1 MNTPATVPAPLVAL
15 TGNPNCGKTALF
27 NALTGNRQKVANYPG
42 VTVERR
48 EGIAVTPK
56 GHTLKLLDLPGT
68 YSLDPKSPDEEIALE
83 VLLNKRADVE
93 APSVLVAVA
102 DATNLERC
110 LNFVLEIRALGKP
123 VVLALN
129 MMDLAENRGIELDL
143 VVLEKELLIP
153 VVPTIAVRKEGT
165 ATLLDKVEE
174 ALARVRASQPVQI
187 VWHRPSPDELRARF
201 TEVDRI
207 MKLATKSKG
216 RAAEWTRRIDDVVL
230 HPWFGHVILLTIMA
244 FMFQAVFA
252 WAEPFMDLIEAGVES
267 FGVLA
272 SGVLPE
278 GPLQSLLV
286 DGIIAGVGS
295 VLVFLPQILILF
307 LFILILED
315 SGYMARAAFLMD
327 RSMGKVGLHG
337 RAFIPLL
344 SSFACAIPG
353 IMATRTISNR
363 RDRLATIFIAPLM
376 TCSARLP
383 VYALLIAAFIPNA
396 TVFGFF
402 GLQGL
407 VLLGLYLIGIAFALI
422 VAWVLKKTSLRG
434 PAPSFM
440 MELPTYKRPS
450 VRNIGFGLWERAKIF
465 LRRAGKY
472 ILITS
477 MILWGLASFPKAP
490 ENATEPAIQY
500 SLAGKI
506 GNAIE
511 PVLRPL
517 GFDWRIATGLIPGFA
532 AREVMV
538 SSLATVFAVE
548 SEDEGE
554 VERSLVEKLQTAW
567 PLPTALALLVWYV
580 FSPQCLATFAVTK
593 RETNSW
599 LWTGANFLT
608 LLVMAYVFA
617 MLTYQIGTVLLSA

>member
-1 MNTPATVPAPLVAL
+1 MDSPLIAL

-48 EGIAVTPK
+48 EGIAMTTQ
-56 GHTLKLLDLPGT
+56 GHSLRLLDLPGT

-83 VLLNKRADVE
+83 VLLNKRADTQ
-93 APSVLVAVA
+93 APALLVAVA

-110 LNFVLEIRALGKP
+110 LNFVLEIRALGRP
-123 VVLALN
+123 VILALN
-129 MMDLAENRGIELDL
+129 MMDLAEKRGIELNL
-143 VVLEKELLIP
+143 EVLERELLIP
-153 VVPTIAVRKEGT
+153 IVPTIAVRKQGT
-165 ATLLDKVEE
+165 ATLLDKVEA
-174 ALARVRASQPVQI
+174 ALSSQQQREPVQL
-187 VWHRPSPDELRARF
+187 VWHRPSPDEVRARF

-216 RAAEWTRRIDDVVL
+216 RAAEWTQKIDNVVL
-230 HPWFGHVILLTIMA
+230 HPWVGHIVLLAIMA
-244 FMFQAVFA
+244 VMFQAVFA
-252 WAEPFMDLIEAGVES
+252 WADPFMGLIEGGVEA
-267 FGVLA
+267 FGTFVSA
-272 SGVLPE
+272 ALPE
-278 GPLQSLLV
+278 GAIRSLLV

-307 LFILILED
+307 LFILLLED

-383 VYALLIAAFIPNA
+383 VYALLIAAFIPNI
-396 TVFGFF
+396 TVFGIF

-407 VLLGLYLIGIAFALI
+407 VLLSLYLGGIVFGLLVAFI
-422 VAWVLKKTSLRG
+422 LKKTSLKG
-434 PAPSFM
+434 PSPTFM

-450 VRNIGFGLWERAKIF
+450 LRNVGMGLWERTKIF

-477 MILWGLASFPKAP
+477 IILWGLASYPNP
-490 ENATEPAIQY
+490 PSGATEPAIHY
-500 SLAGKI
+500 SYAGQV
-506 GNAIE
+506 GRAIE
-511 PVLRPL
+511 PILRPL
-517 GFDWRIATGLIPGFA
+517 GFDWRISTGLIPGFA

-538 SSLATVFAVE
+538 GALATVFAVE
-548 SEDEGE
+548 STDEAE
-554 VERSLVEKLQTAW
+554 VERSLSEKIQAAW
-567 PLPTALALLVWYV
+567 PIPTALALLVWYI

-599 LWTGANFLT
+599 LWTSVNFFT
-608 LLVMAYVFA
+608 LLLMAYGFA
-617 MLTYQIGTVLLSA
+617 FLTYQISSRLLAT

>member
-1 MNTPATVPAPLVAL
+1 MNAPLVAL

-27 NALTGNRQKVANYPG
+27 NALTGSRQKVANYPG

-48 EGIAVTPK
+48 EGIAITPK

-93 APSVLVAVA
+93 APAVLVAVA

-110 LNFVLEIRALGKP
+110 LNFVLEIRALGRP
-123 VVLALN
+123 VILALN

-143 VVLEKELLIP
+143 NVMARELLIP

-174 ALARVRASQPVQI
+174 ALARVKPAEPVQI
-187 VWHRPSPDELRARF
+187 LWHRPSPDELRARF

-207 MKLATKSKG
+207 MKLSTKSKG
-216 RAAEWTRRIDDVVL
+216 RAAEWTRRIDDLVL

-244 FMFQAVFA
+244 IMFQAVFA
-252 WAEPFMDLIEAGVES
+252 WAEPFMDLIEGGVES
-267 FGVLA
+267 FGLLA
-272 SGVLPE
+272 TNVLPE
-278 GPLQSLLV
+278 GPVQSLVV

-307 LFILILED
+307 LFILVLED

-353 IMATRTISNR
+353 IMATRTIANR

-383 VYALLIAAFIPNA
+383 VYALLIAAFIPNT

-407 VLLGLYLIGIAFALI
+407 VLLGLYLMGIAFALI
-422 VAWVLKKTSLRG
+422 VAWILKKTSLKG

-450 VRNIGFGLWERAKIF
+450 FRNIGFGLWERTKIF

-477 MILWGLASFPKAP
+477 MVLWGLASFPKAP

-500 SLAGKI
+500 SFAGKI
-506 GNAIE
+506 GGAIE

-599 LWTGANFLT
+599 LWTTANFLT

-617 MLTYQIGTVLLSA
+617 MLTYQVGTALMA